1 MIYINAYKDLLL
13 DIEAEI
19 QWCLNDKGMTNEQ
32 TVNYIRK
39 TFNDSDAQYAAEL
52 LEREDY

>member
-1 MIYINAYKDLLL
+1 MININTYKAQLL

-19 QWCLNDKGMTNEQ
+19 HWCLADKGMTNEQ
-32 TVNYIRK
+32 TVNHIRK
-39 TFNDSDAQYAAEL
+39 TFNDSDARYAAEL